1 MVVAYA
7 QGPGYHLLVPIQ
19 YMRGGP
25 LVKGFRGCGL
35 AVGGKQVYFG
45 VPAEASFREMLCWDG
60 ISPKRGKHRLGPLD
74 ACHRSRCREP
84 STLICLG
91 EGGKVEMGG
100 GGEGGNKTMNFVWK
114 WRVV

>member
-1 MVVAYA
+1 MGAR
-7 QGPGYHLLVPIQ
+7 PS
-19 YMRGGP
+19 
-25 LVKGFRGCGL
+25 VKRFKGSGL
-35 AVGGKQVYFG
+35 TVGRKEIYFG
-45 VPAEASFREMLCWDG
+45 VPAETPFRKMLCWDG

-100 GGEGGNKTMNFVWK
+100 EGGNKTMNFVWK